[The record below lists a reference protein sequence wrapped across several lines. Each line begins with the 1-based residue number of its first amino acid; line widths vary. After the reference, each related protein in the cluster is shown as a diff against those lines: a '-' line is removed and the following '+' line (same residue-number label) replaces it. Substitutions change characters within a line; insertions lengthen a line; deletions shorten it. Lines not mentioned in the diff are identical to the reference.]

1 MVLMDIE
8 KAFDRV
14 WHNALIYKMYKF
26 KFPKYLISE
35 RSAVSSFCCWKI
47 IENLPDKIYRKNRS
61 NLFHIEEKI
70 GATQRA
76 IEYEKLQ
83 N

>member
-1 MVLMDIE
+1 M
-8 KAFDRV
+8 
-14 WHNALIYKMYKF
+14 
-26 KFPKYLISE
+26 
-35 RSAVSSFCCWKI
+35 
-47 IENLPDKIYRKNRS
+47 ENNSQRWKNRS

-76 IEYEKLQ
+76 IESEKLQ